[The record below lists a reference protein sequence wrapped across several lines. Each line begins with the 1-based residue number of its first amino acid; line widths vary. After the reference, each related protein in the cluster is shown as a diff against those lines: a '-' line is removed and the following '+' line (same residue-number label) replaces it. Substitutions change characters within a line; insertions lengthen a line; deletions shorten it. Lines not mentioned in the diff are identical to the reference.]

1 MKAFAFLLLFI
12 LTFFHMNISF
22 LIAKPQDFFG
32 CALDGLDWNFF
43 ELRNDISVW
52 SGKISQQSLAGAP
65 YRTMV
70 PQSIAG
76 TPYRTMV
83 PQ

>member
-22 LIAKPQDFFG
+22 LIAKPQNFFG

-43 ELRNDISVW
+43 ELRNGW
-52 SGKISQQSLAGAP
+52 SGKISQQSIAGAP

-70 PQSIAG
+70 PQ
-76 TPYRTMV
+76 
-83 PQ
+83 